1 MPHRYICTVLDEM
14 RDCLKTNNF
23 SYLGGLIEEA
33 QMMGNRMESRIY
45 EVKEWEELRK
55 EIKELEA
62 KLEKLQE
69 KEKELDG

>member
-23 SYLGGLIEEA
+23 SYLHGLIEEA

-45 EVKEWEELRK
+45 EVKEWEELQK

-62 KLEKLQE
+62 KLEKMRAE
-69 KEKELDG
+69 EKELDG